1 MLPLLFSKTNFLENR
16 EMNFNKSKIYK
27 CIVYAIAAGQV
38 LTPIAHSGASLPSL
52 DNTVI
57 DLSDTNNSEWIANQ
71 TSNLGQE
78 LQNSQSL
85 KNYAK
90 SQVTQLPENA
100 ANDALKK
107 GFEHFLP
114 DVKFRGGVKLEDGK
128 KFRSAEADVLF
139 PLHETTSSI
148 MFGQL
153 GLRAHDKSSFD
164 GRTFVNTGLGYRADY
179 GDWLLGVNT
188 FIDADVK
195 YNNLRG
201 SIGVEAF
208 RDNLAV
214 SGNYYFPLTGWK
226 ESKTLDL
233 HEERPAYGWDVRARG
248 YLPSYPH
255 LGAELAYEQYYGD
268 KVDILG
274 NGKLT
279 SDPYSTSAALVYK
292 PVPLIEVKAGYKD
305 AYDAGS
311 EANVNLNF
319 KYSFGTP
326 LSEQL
331 DPSKVTGQTN
341 KQNRTDFVD
350 RNYNIVMEYREQKS
364 RIKIQATPVKG
375 MSGGTV
381 FLSPS
386 VESRYPVTKY
396 EWLGDPEIIAG
407 LKNINDPYTTLVL
420 PLLPLD
426 SIEPKEY
433 TLYLKVTDSRGTSV
447 TSERIPVVVE
457 LNKDAFDSHINLL
470 HEDAKF
476 EGGSYVLPPLS
487 AENSDGMVVK
497 WRFVRV
503 DKAAGE
509 RWKVVK
515 PKDVKYLV
523 HSDNASVESLGGS
536 LVNDEWVEQ
545 FRIVYKDKTRAVGP
559 EDINVSIQAT
569 GPGGLHT
576 RKAKVKTTP
585 SKDGVNRV
593 TDLKIEFP
601 AGTLE
606 HNGATDAPVVGTTL
620 TARAFCENKVEC
632 TSDFL
637 YKWQVSEDGKS
648 WHTIPGETGS
658 TWLLPH
664 EIGGVSMQN
673 QRIRVSVVAP

>member
-1 MLPLLFSKTNFLENR
+1 
-16 EMNFNKSKIYK
+16 MNFNKSKLYK
-27 CIVYAIAAGQV
+27 CLVYAIAAGQV
-38 LTPIAHSGASLPSL
+38 FTPVAHSGSLLPSL
-52 DNTVI
+52 EKESI
-57 DLSDTNNSEWIANQ
+57 DSSDTNNSEWIANQ
-71 TSNLGQE
+71 TSLLGTE

-85 KNYAK
+85 TNYAK
-90 SQVTQLPENA
+90 SQVTQLPENV
-100 ANDALKK
+100 ANDTLKK

-114 DVKFRGGVKLEDGK
+114 GVKFRGGIKLEDGK
-128 KFRSAEADVLF
+128 AFRSAEADMLF

-164 GRTFVNTGLGYRADY
+164 GRTFVNTGVGYRADY

-201 SIGVEAF
+201 SVGVEAF

-226 ESKTLDL
+226 ESKALDL
-233 HEERPAYGWDVRARG
+233 HEERPAYGWDIRARG
-248 YLPSYPH
+248 YLPNYPH

-279 SDPYSTSAALVYK
+279 SDPYSASAALIYK
-292 PVPLIEVKAGYKD
+292 PVPLVEVKAGYKD

-331 DPSKVTGQTN
+331 DPNKVTGQTN
-341 KQNRTDFVD
+341 KQNRTEFVD

-364 RIKIQATPVKG
+364 RIKIQAAPVKG
-375 MSGGTV
+375 ISGETV
-381 FLSPS
+381 FLTPS
-386 VESRYPVTKY
+386 VDSRYPITKY
-396 EWLGDPEIIAG
+396 EWIGDTEIIAG

-426 SIEPKEY
+426 STEPKEY
-433 TLYLKVTDSRGTSV
+433 TLYLKVTDSRGTTV

-457 LNKDAFDSHINLL
+457 INKDTFDSHINLL

-476 EGGSYVLPPLS
+476 EGDSYVLPPLS

-503 DKAAGE
+503 DKTDGE

-545 FRIVYKDKTRAVGP
+545 FRIVYKDKTKAVGL

-569 GPGGLHT
+569 GPSGLHT

-585 SKDGVNRV
+585 AKDGVNRV
-593 TDLKIEFP
+593 TELKIEFP

-632 TSDFL
+632 TSDFV
-637 YKWQVSEDGKS
+637 YKWQTSEDGKS
-648 WHTIPGETGS
+648 WHTIPGETNS
-658 TWLLPH
+658 SWLLPH
-664 EIGGVSMQN
+664 EMNGVSMQGK
-673 QRIRVSVVAP
+673 RIRVSVEAPKNKG